1 MPCPYT
7 WRYNLVPHLSGKRY
21 KKVNVEVQRVKLKLS
36 NVWVVEDFPV
46 RLLCDRQLTFQS
58 ALVLDFRLQEG
69 TIYFFI

>member
-1 MPCPYT
+1 M
-7 WRYNLVPHLSGKRY
+7 
-21 KKVNVEVQRVKLKLS
+21 KLKLS